1 MALSDSEKKI
11 KDELKNFVKEW
22 RIKHPNVPS
31 GVLKNSDL
39 IEFVNDLQSEILHKT
54 SFIPESG
61 SYLILY
67 SGNNSNGE
75 GIWKGMEDFCKQN
88 PDFYYITSTEAGKI
102 LWEIDFQETIKDTI
116 GDRYVAERVL
126 SGKDYAT
133 NKRISQY
140 AVEGTEI
147 LAMDDFISQNL
158 TDEAIKSGKKVV
170 YVAGKDVNAADKKV
184 GILTELPHYM
194 SDQWMGK
201 TVDEV
206 LKTNFIAVDNLSKL
220 SSIDLKEY
228 SDVFMRD
235 TTFYLNSEDKICGI
249 ILKMDDFPDIS
260 IGNTTATTYIIYGE
274 ELGLLNDT
282 EIYSIFSLPDSV
294 DKATVN
300 KFREYN
306 YILENGGDADK
317 IKALNFMTNEEL
329 TLKYGVDIN
338 EKELLNACRS
348 YDYLTSTGADPDV
361 IKKTGIMND
370 TDLRN
375 KYGCVAQSGDK
386 ELLNFYRKAEFFES
400 KGYDLTEV
408 KVGDW
413 LKETDVPFTI
423 EDRIIMKEAKNTTVA
438 DFLEFAKNEKDIYS
452 APDIGKV
459 LQKAQTKIRIING
472 LRKFAKGTDVALT
485 VVSIYETAKFIVD
498 IVRDYEE
505 GKITS
510 REVAKEVTTYAGG
523 FLGGLH
529 AVSATSPVIDLITE
543 PLIAA
548 HPLVG
553 AVTNILLKTAV
564 GILGS
569 FVGEQTVI
577 LLFDKVCD
585 TPGGIIKV
593 IEGTTHWIEGS
604 DQNDLLDFS
613 SGIIE
618 NGFIKTDV
626 EKGLKIKG
634 LDGDDW
640 IAGYIYDDDING
652 GAGNDYIDGGTGNDF
667 IAGGDGDDYIL
678 GQDGSDTI
686 YGGSGNDIIYGGSG
700 NDELYGNDG
709 NDYIYGGS
717 DNDIIEGNVG
727 DDHLYGDDGEDTIY
741 GGSGNDII
749 EGGED
754 SDKLYGGMD
763 DDYISGG
770 TGDDH
775 IEGGHGEDVLLGED
789 GRDIIFG
796 DNESG
801 IDTQFGDT
809 DYISGGNGN
818 DVIYGGAGDDYIWG
832 DQGEDIIFGGY
843 GNDEISGG
851 SNNDTIY
858 GGDGDDIIYG
868 DSGDDIINGG
878 NNKDTLY
885 GGMGD
890 DKLRGDKGD
899 DILDGG
905 SGNDKLAGGEG
916 YDTYIF
922 GRGYGYDVIYDPY
935 NISTIIF
942 HDIRMDDVSIAKSS
956 INKKDLILKIA
967 QTNDMLTILDYE
979 NTGDLFYF
987 HFNDE
992 FPHYTLEEI
1001 NGVLGFVKSDIDS
1014 GNIVEKFGYNSLW
1027 DKMKKNSFVK
1037 NTSDYEGATKAQP
1050 PRDPLVIDLGSP
1062 GIDLKSVADGVYFDL
1077 DNNGFAEKTAWIGT
1091 EDGFLV
1097 YNRDGDINI
1106 TNGSELFSDQVIL
1119 SNGLQSAS
1127 GFEVLK
1133 EFDSNNDGVIDKKDE
1148 KFSELRV
1155 WIDKNHDGNSQN
1167 ELVTLEEL
1175 GIVSI
1180 SLNHYSENMQDTET
1194 GTIITE
1200 SAEVKFRDG
1209 STSKISEH
1217 WFKVN
1222 SSDTQEINTNSID
1235 NDLTSFGNMH
1245 SLSNA
1250 LDADE
1255 TGGLQKLLDAFKSSD
1270 SYVEKRVLT
1279 REILY
1284 FITGAADIDKNSRG
1298 GSVDARNL
1306 HVLETIM
1313 GVESFIGADG
1323 SSIPNLNAAPILN
1336 NVYANFE
1343 ELYFNLIN
1351 DQISI
1356 NNYVDLI
1363 EEIPDDEGNIILDLS
1378 GIKEVID
1385 NYRSLGINTN
1395 NIIFSASTFINT
1407 YDRTFGTKYLNDF
1420 KEFYPDR
1427 SDEITVMLNAS
1438 LLIGSDADDEMNGT
1452 NASEIIWGDSGSDT
1466 INAEAG
1472 NDFIYGGTGDDI
1484 LNGGA
1489 GDDTYYFENNHGNDI
1504 IHDTEGNNKLVF
1516 TDGIS
1521 ADDYDISIDA
1531 KLGFVLTNKE
1541 TGETISM
1548 PDFLT
1553 NPLNYNF
1560 VFERESQIEG
1570 GIEDREVI
1578 EGTNADDYLE
1588 AGDGFN
1594 IFYGGEENDTLAG
1607 GKDMDF
1613 MYGGDGDDLL
1623 LGRNGVN
1630 VLFGGN
1636 GNDTIYDGDDGSY
1649 LNGGDGDDF
1658 LYGGGGAD
1666 VLDGGA
1672 GNDYLQGDHGDDT
1685 YIFGKGYDT
1694 DTINASS
1701 GNNTIIIHGYRASS
1715 MINTRNAHNDLII
1728 NFGSADST
1736 DCLIVDHFFDYN
1748 SNRDFN
1754 FVFDDGTV
1762 LGQYDITAKYAP
1774 IYGTDGDD
1782 WLAIQNGDNGII
1794 HGGAGNDGL
1803 SGGSGNDEL
1812 YGEDGDDTLYG
1823 NDGNDILDGGTG
1835 NDTLCGGNGTDT
1847 YIFAKGYGNDII
1859 NEWGSDHS
1867 IVKLTDVNSYEVT
1880 ITDQWGSNLVVSIN
1894 ETEDTLIIS
1903 NFKWGQATYTFEFA
1917 DGAIAA
1923 VNKDTWELEF
1933 SKMPDIPETSED
1945 DLVQENAD
1953 ILSELYA
1960 DDSLTSDLLTEP
1972 DSTVISDISDSVSVN
1987 EDSDEAADQTD
1998 IQVMI
2003 LTENMS
2009 AFANEDSIFD
2019 NADVLDSTDDMSMMN
2034 QLLVGSQVQ

>member
-1 MALSDSEKKI
+1 MDKTTRFKAIQEWTINDMNSTRVFFDTNGNKIGQTFADSSLSSRVSDVVPNDYLFETSLKETKTFLSE
-11 KDELKNFVKEW
+11 
-22 RIKHPNVPS
+22 
-31 GVLKNSDL
+31 SDL
-39 IEFVNDLQSEILHKT
+39 KAKYSFLNDL
-54 SFIPESG
+54 PEKAYYTAKSKLTVYE
-61 SYLILY
+61 YLE
-67 SGNNSNGE
+67 S
-75 GIWKGMEDFCKQN
+75 
-88 PDFYYITSTEAGKI
+88 
-102 LWEIDFQETIKDTI
+102 I
-116 GDRYVAERVL
+116 GA
-126 SGKDYAT
+126 
-133 NKRISQY
+133 
-140 AVEGTEI
+140 
-147 LAMDDFISQNL
+147 
-158 TDEAIKSGKKVV
+158 DESIIQKLGIKS
-170 YVAGKDVNAADKKV
+170 NA
-184 GILTELPHYM
+184 
-194 SDQWMGK
+194 
-201 TVDEV
+201 
-206 LKTNFIAVDNLSKL
+206 
-220 SSIDLKEY
+220 
-228 SDVFMRD
+228 
-235 TTFYLNSEDKICGI
+235 
-249 ILKMDDFPDIS
+249 
-260 IGNTTATTYIIYGE
+260 
-274 ELGLLNDT
+274 
-282 EIYSIFSLPDSV
+282 
-294 DKATVN
+294 
-300 KFREYN
+300 
-306 YILENGGDADK
+306 
-317 IKALNFMTNEEL
+317 EL
-329 TLKYGVDIN
+329 TLKYGVN
-338 EKELLNACRS
+338 ENEILNAYRS

-361 IKKTGIMND
+361 VKKTGVMND

-375 KYGCVAQSGDK
+375 KYGCITQSGDK
-386 ELLNFYRKAEFFES
+386 ELLNFYRKAEFLAS
-400 KGYDLTEV
+400 KGHDLTDV

-438 DFLEFAKNEKDIYS
+438 DFLEFVKNEKDIHS
-452 APDIGKV
+452 APDIGKAI
-459 LQKAQTKIRIING
+459 QKAQTKIRIING
-472 LRKFAKGTDVALT
+472 LRKFVKGANATLT
-485 VVSIYETAKFIVD
+485 VISIYETAKFIVD
-498 IVRDYEE
+498 IVNDYED

-510 REVAKEVTTYAGG
+510 REVAKKVTTYAGG
-523 FLGGLH
+523 FLGGLY
-529 AVSATSPVIDLITE
+529 AVSATSPGIDLITE

-618 NGFIKTDV
+618 NGFIKTHV
-626 EKGLKIKG
+626 KRGLKIKG
-634 LDGDDW
+634 FGGDDR
-640 IAGYIYDDDING
+640 IVGYIYDDDING
-652 GAGNDYIDGGTGNDF
+652 GDGNDYIDGGDGKDY
-667 IAGGDGDDYIL
+667 IEGGDGDDYIL
-678 GQDGSDTI
+678 GQDGIDTI
-686 YGGSGNDIIYGGSG
+686 YGGSGND
-700 NDELYGNDG
+700 
-709 NDYIYGGS
+709 YIYGGS
-717 DNDIIEGNVG
+717 DKDTIEGNEG
-727 DDHLYGDDGEDTIY
+727 NDHLYGDDGEDTIY
-741 GGSGNDII
+741 GGSGNDTI

-754 SDKLYGGMD
+754 SDELYGGMD

-775 IEGGHGEDVLLGED
+775 IEGGYGEDVILGED

-801 IDTQFGDT
+801 IDTRFGDT
-809 DYISGGNGN
+809 DYISGGNGS
-818 DVIYGGAGDDYIWG
+818 DIIYGGAGDDYIWG

-851 SNNDTIY
+851 TNNDTIY
-858 GGDGDDIIYG
+858 GGDGEDTIYG
-868 DSGDDIINGG
+868 DSGNDIINGG
-878 NNKDTLY
+878 DNNDTLY

-890 DKLRGDKGD
+890 DKLRGNKGD

-905 SGNDKLAGGEG
+905 SGNDKLVGGEG

-922 GRGYGYDVIYDPY
+922 GKGYGYDVIYDPY

-942 HDIRMDDVSIAKSS
+942 HDICMEDVSIAKSS
-956 INKKDLILKIA
+956 INKNDLILTIV

-979 NTGDLFYF
+979 GTGDLFCF
-987 HFNDE
+987 HFDDE
-992 FPHYTLEEI
+992 VPYYTLEEVE
-1001 NGVLGFVKSDIDS
+1001 GVFGFVKHDS
-1014 GNIVEKFGYNSLW
+1014 GSGSIGVYFYHNSLW
-1027 DKMKKNSFVK
+1027 EKMKNNSSSKNASE
-1037 NTSDYEGATKAQP
+1037 YESATKAQP
-1050 PRDPLVIDLGSP
+1050 PRDPLVIDLGTP
-1062 GIDLKSVADGVYFDL
+1062 GIDLNSVANGVYFDL

-1097 YNRDGDINI
+1097 YNRDDDPDI

-1119 SNGLQSAS
+1119 SNGLQSSS

-1133 EFDSNNDGVIDKKDE
+1133 EFDSNNDGVIDENDE
-1148 KFSELRV
+1148 KFRELRA

-1167 ELVTLEEL
+1167 ELVTLEGL

-1180 SLNHYSENMQDTET
+1180 SLNHYSENVRDTET

-1222 SSDTQEINTNSID
+1222 SSDTQEINTSSID

-1245 SLSNA
+1245 SLSHA
-1250 LDADE
+1250 IKADE
-1255 TGGLQKLLDAFKSSD
+1255 TGRLQQMIDAFQFTD
-1270 SYVEKRVLT
+1270 NYVEKRVLT
-1279 REILY
+1279 RKILY
-1284 FITGAADIDKNSRG
+1284 FITGVEGIDKNSRG
-1298 GSVDARNL
+1298 GNIDARNL
-1306 HVLETIM
+1306 HVLETVM
-1313 GVESFIGADG
+1313 GVESFMGVDG
-1323 SSIPNLNAAPILN
+1323 SIIPNSNAAPILN
-1336 NVYANFE
+1336 RVYANFE

-1351 DQISI
+1351 DYISV

-1378 GIKEVID
+1378 SIKDVID
-1385 NYRSLGINTN
+1385 NYHSLGIKTDE
-1395 NIIFSASTFINT
+1395 IIFSVSAFLNT
-1407 YDRTFGTKYLNDF
+1407 YDRTFGTSYLNDF
-1420 KEFYPDR
+1420 KDYYSDCA
-1427 SDEITVMLNAS
+1427 DEITVMLNTS
-1438 LLIGSDADDEMNGT
+1438 LLMGSDADDKLNGT
-1452 NASEIIWGDSGSDT
+1452 NSHELIWAGIGNDIINAAGGDDIIYGGDGDDT
-1466 INAEAG
+1466 INAGDG
-1472 NDFIYGGTGDDI
+1472 NDIIRGETGNDT
-1484 LNGGA
+1484 LNGGK

-1521 ADDYDISIDA
+1521 ADDYNMSIDA
-1531 KLGFVLTNKE
+1531 KFGFVLTHKE

-1560 VFERESQIEG
+1560 VFEGESHTEG
-1570 GIEDREVI
+1570 GLDDREVI
-1578 EGTNADDYLE
+1578 EGTDADDYLE

-1594 IFYGGEENDTLAG
+1594 IFYGGEGNDTLAG

-1649 LNGGDGDDF
+1649 LSGGDGDDF

-1672 GNDYLQGDHGDDT
+1672 GNDYLQGDHGGDT
-1685 YIFGKGYDT
+1685 YIFGRGYDT

-1701 GNNTIIIHGYRASS
+1701 DLNTIIIHGYRASS

-1774 IYGTDGDD
+1774 IYGTDSDD

-1847 YIFAKGYGNDII
+1847 YIFAKGYGNDTI

-1867 IVKLTDVNSYEVT
+1867 IVKLTDINSDEVT

-1894 ETEDTLIIS
+1894 GTEDTLIIS
-1903 NFKWGQATYTFEFA
+1903 NFKWGQATYSFEFA
-1917 DGAIAA
+1917 DGAIAS

-1933 SKMPDIPETSED
+1933 SKLPDIPETSED
-1945 DLVQENAD
+1945 ELVQGNAD
-1953 ILSELYA
+1953 ILNELYA

-1972 DSTVISDISDSVSVN
+1972 DSTVISDISDSVSVT
-1987 EDSDEAADQTD
+1987 DETDEIADQTD

-2009 AFANEDSIFD
+2009 AFADEDNVFD

-2034 QLLVGSQVQ
+2034 QLLVGSQV